1 MMVQSANALFF
12 RVKMRQAINGAFSA
26 ILLTV
31 NLPAVAPG
39 RPKWLA
45 SYRTKKPTPCV
56 SGEFLKKISIR
67 RDKPDTEYGHVD
79 MQTGGPGGIASS
91 LWQLTAF

>member
-1 MMVQSANALFF
+1 VVPPHNHQYMMVQSANALFF

-39 RPKWLA
+39 RPKWLE
-45 SYRTKKPTPCV
+45 SYSAKKPNPCV
-56 SGEFLKKISIR
+56 SGEFLKKSTFVR
-67 RDKPDTEYGHVD
+67 TN
-79 MQTGGPGGIASS
+79 
-91 LWQLTAF
+91 LTLSMGMWTCR